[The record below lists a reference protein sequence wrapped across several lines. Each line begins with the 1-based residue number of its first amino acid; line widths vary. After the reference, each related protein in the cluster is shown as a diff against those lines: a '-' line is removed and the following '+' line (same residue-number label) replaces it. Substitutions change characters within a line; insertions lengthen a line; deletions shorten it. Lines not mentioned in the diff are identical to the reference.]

1 MLHLHQVKGGRQFV
15 KLFLA
20 AELVC
25 LVCMVVVSSCL
36 VSFVSDVTCHKELL
50 QLNFPVVTL
59 EMKVMHVGC

>member
-1 MLHLHQVKGGRQFV
+1 V